1 MRHLCQRIVCYDIV
15 SPALPSHGVRDKIV
29 APGSTLP
36 RYRMPVPDALY
47 LIDAIGPFFRGYAR
61 RTINWS
67 KIPFEHLQLDG
78 PGREPQWAQ
87 IREDLG
93 TFARQVSEI
102 GFNAVSLDDVTHL
115 ADHEWYEPEVRAK
128 IAVYREE
135 FSRCFEVLQASG
147 LAVYLTMDYFSSTAA
162 LRSRKVK
169 PDVFVRDLLDTFFTE
184 FPQVA
189 GVIIRIGES
198 DGRDVKDDFQSQLWL
213 KQPAQANA
221 FLKLL
226 LPVFEKHR
234 RKLVFRTWTVG
245 AYRIGDLMWHRG
257 TFAKVLDGLESN
269 ALIVSMKYGES
280 DFFRYL
286 PLNQNFF
293 RTKVAKIIE
302 LQTRREY
309 EGCGEYPSFVGWEYE
324 RYAQEL
330 RHAENVV
337 GCMVWCQT
345 GGWVPFRRLAYVDGT
360 AVWTELNTFV
370 TLRLFKD
377 GALVEDAVHEYAQRT
392 HCPDGRAMVELLR
405 LSDEV
410 IRDLLY
416 VEEFARQK
424 LFFRRV
430 RIPPVLHVYWHNI
443 FVSHSVRRMLRYFV
457 QDPEG
462 CLRAATRSLERLGQ
476 MKSLAAQAGLPV
488 ADIEYMEDTFR
499 LLALAREYSFGN
511 DDEAMMDR
519 VRAAKKAYKAKYPKN
534 GPRYR
539 YRVKLDFSPLL
550 LQPRYLRWGLKLL
563 FRSQRGYRLVD
574 RLITLHL
581 LSMIYRVISRRRPH
595 WVPAFA
601 RESAMGVDAVF
612 R

>member
-1 MRHLCQRIVCYDIV
+1 
-15 SPALPSHGVRDKIV
+15 
-29 APGSTLP
+29 
-36 RYRMPVPDALY
+36 MPLLSCTVPEDALY
-47 LIDAIGPFFRGYAR
+47 LIDAIGPFFRGYER

-67 KIPFEHLQLDG
+67 KIPFEHLRLSPG
-78 PGREPQWAQ
+78 PEREAQWAQ
-87 IREDLG
+87 IRADLD
-93 TFARQVSEI
+93 TFCRQVKET

-115 ADHEWYEPEVRAK
+115 ADHEWYEPAVRAK
-128 IAVYREE
+128 IAAFVEEYR
-135 FSRCFEVLQASG
+135 RCFEVVRSHG
-147 LAVYLTMDYFSSTAA
+147 LAVYLTMDFFSSTPA
-162 LRSRKVK
+162 LRERKVK
-169 PDVFVRDLLDTFFTE
+169 PDVFVRDLLDRFLTE

-198 DGRDVKDDFQSQLWL
+198 DGQDVLDDFQSELWL
-213 KQPAQANA
+213 KKPAQANA
-221 FLKLL
+221 FLRLL
-226 LPVFEKHR
+226 LPVFEKQA

-257 TFAKVLDGLESN
+257 TFAKVLDGLNSK

-345 GGWVPFRRLAYVDGT
+345 GGWVPFRRLAYIDGT
-360 AVWTELNTFV
+360 AVWTEINTFV
-370 TLRLFKD
+370 TLRLLKD
-377 GALVEDAVHEYAQRT
+377 GALVEDAVDDYARRT
-392 HCPDGRAMVELLR
+392 GCPDPKALLELLR

-410 IRDLLY
+410 IRELLY
-416 VEEFARQK
+416 IEEFAQQK

-443 FVSHSVRRMLRYFV
+443 FISHSVRRMLRYFV

-462 CLRAATRSLERLGQ
+462 CLRAATRSLERLEQ
-476 MKSLAAQAGLPV
+476 MKTLAAQAALPV

-499 LLALAREYSFGN
+499 LLALAREYTFGN
-511 DDEAMMDR
+511 DDEAMIQK
-519 VRAAKKAYKAKYPKN
+519 VRAAKKAYKAKYRRS
-534 GPRYR
+534 GPRQR
-539 YRVKLDFSPLL
+539 YRVKLDFTPLFLSPRHLS
-550 LQPRYLRWGLKLL
+550 WGLKVF
-563 FRSQRGYRLVD
+563 FRQQRGYRLVD
-574 RLITLHL
+574 RLVTLYL
-581 LSMIYRVISRRRPH
+581 LSLIYRVISRRRPH

-601 RESAMGVDAVF
+601 RESAMGVEAVF
-612 R
+612 K

>member
-1 MRHLCQRIVCYDIV
+1 MSLCDDFVAHDLQQNPLV
-15 SPALPSHGVRDKIV
+15 SA
-29 APGSTLP
+29 
-36 RYRMPVPDALY
+36 VPDPLH
-47 LIDAIGPFFRGYAR
+47 LIDAIGPFFRGIQR

-67 KIPFEHLQLDG
+67 KIPFDHLQLNQ
-78 PGREPQWAQ
+78 PERSPQWTQ
-87 IREDLG
+87 IRTDLT
-93 TFARQVSEI
+93 TFAGRVKDI

-115 ADHEWYEPEVRAK
+115 ADHEWYEPEIRAK
-128 IAVYREE
+128 IAAYREE
-135 FSRCFEVLQASG
+135 FTHCFEILQQHG
-147 LAVYLTMDYFSSTAA
+147 LAIYLTMDFFSSTPAIRA
-162 LRSRKVK
+162 RGVQ
-169 PDVFVRDLLDTFFTE
+169 PEVFVRDLLDGFLAE

-198 DGRDVKDDFQSQLWL
+198 DGRDVKDDFHSELRI

-245 AYRIGDLMWHRG
+245 AYAVGDLMWHRD
-257 TFAKVLDGLESN
+257 TFTKVLDGLDSE

-286 PLNQNFF
+286 PLNRNFF

-345 GGWVPFRRLAYVDGT
+345 GGWVPFRRLAFIDSS

-377 GALVEDAVHEYAQRT
+377 RALVEDAVREFARRIQ
-392 HCPDGRAMVELLR
+392 CPDDRALLELLR

-410 IRDLLY
+410 IRELLY
-416 VEEFARQK
+416 VEDFARQK

-430 RIPPVLHVYWHNI
+430 RIPPLLQVYWHNI
-443 FVSHSVRRMLRYFV
+443 FISHSVRRVLRFFV

-462 CLRAATRSLERLGQ
+462 CLRAATRSLERITQ
-476 MKSLAAQAGLPV
+476 MKALAIQAGMPV
-488 ADIEYMEDTFR
+488 ADIDFMHDTFQ
-499 LLALAREYSFGN
+499 LLALAREYCFGS
-511 DDEAMMDR
+511 DDESLIER
-519 VRAAKKAYKAKYPKN
+519 IRAAKKAYKAKYPKS

-539 YRVKLDFSPLL
+539 YRVKLDFKPLL
-550 LQPRYLRWGLKLL
+550 LQPRYLAWGIKLL
-563 FRSQRGYRLVD
+563 FRRQRGYRIVD

-581 LSMIYRVISRRRPH
+581 LSMIYRVIAKRRPR
-595 WVPAFA
+595 WIPEFA
-601 RESAMGVDAVF
+601 RDSAMGVDAVF